1 MSDVLLLN
9 LDGQPLTLWPLSTI
23 SWQQAIKAH
32 FLGKVKILKT
42 YDDWICRSQHLA
54 MPMPSVVM
62 MSRYRPHAGKVNFT
76 RRNIYLRDGFKC
88 QYCLKILSTEQLTID
103 HVIPKSKGG
112 GTRWDNVVAACH
124 RCNLRKGASI
134 EKPVKKP
141 YEPNYWKMVELAKSL
156 PRRIPDPQWQDYLQ
170 WPEDLIK
177 VVRAKAA

>member
-76 RRNIYLRDGFKC
+76 RRNIYPETALNA
-88 QYCLKILSTEQLTID
+88 STA
-103 HVIPKSKGG
+103 PKSSA
-112 GTRWDNVVAACH
+112 RN
-124 RCNLRKGASI
+124 S
-134 EKPVKKP
+134 
-141 YEPNYWKMVELAKSL
+141 
-156 PRRIPDPQWQDYLQ
+156 
-170 WPEDLIK
+170 
-177 VVRAKAA
+177 

>member
-9 LDGQPLTLWPLSTI
+9 MDGQPLTLWPLSTL
-23 SWQQAIKAH
+23 SWQQAIQAH

-76 RRNIYLRDGFKC
+76 RRNIYLRDRFKC

-103 HVIPKSKGG
+103 HVIPKSRGG
-112 GTRWDNVVAACH
+112 GTRWDNVVAACQA
-124 RCNLRKGASI
+124 CNLRKAAKTTSQAGFKLKKVPTKPSPEVLLNKGKKFPPSDMHKSWGDFLYF
-134 EKPVKKP
+134 EKGF
-141 YEPNYWKMVELAKSL
+141 
-156 PRRIPDPQWQDYLQ
+156 D
-170 WPEDLIK
+170 
-177 VVRAKAA
+177 

>member
-9 LDGQPLTLWPLSTI
+9 MDGQPLTLWPLSTI

-103 HVIPKSKGG
+103 HVIPKSRGGEPVGTMLWLPVIDVTCEKG
-112 GTRWDNVVAACH
+112 RASKACKKT
-124 RCNLRKGASI
+124 LRT
-134 EKPVKKP
+134 
-141 YEPNYWKMVELAKSL
+141 ELL
-156 PRRIPDPQWQDYLQ
+156 EDGRIGQVPSAQNPDPQWQDYLQ

-177 VVRAKAA
+177 DVRAKAA

>member
-9 LDGQPLTLWPLSTI
+9 MDGQPLTLWPLSTI

-103 HVIPKSKGG
+103 HVIPKSIGG

-156 PRRIPDPQWQDYLQ
+156 PLRIPDPQWQDYLQ

>member
-1 MSDVLLLN
+1 
-9 LDGQPLTLWPLSTI
+9 
-23 SWQQAIKAH
+23 
-32 FLGKVKILKT
+32 
-42 YDDWICRSQHLA
+42 

-103 HVIPKSKGG
+103 HVIPKSRGG

-124 RCNLRKGASI
+124 RCNLRKGANI

-156 PRRIPDPQWQDYLQ
+156 PLRIPDPQWQDYLQ
-170 WPEDLIK
+170 WPEDLIQ